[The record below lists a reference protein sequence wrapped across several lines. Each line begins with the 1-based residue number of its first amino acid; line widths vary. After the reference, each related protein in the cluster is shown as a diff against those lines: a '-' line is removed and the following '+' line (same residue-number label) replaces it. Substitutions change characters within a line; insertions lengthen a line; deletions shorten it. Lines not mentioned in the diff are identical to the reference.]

1 MYVYILQVSLTCTRE
16 ICETCHSTGIYKI
29 CIYIYIDIKM
39 RTLCLQEVF
48 YFVGCGDKIRSDDVT
63 VESTEVKIADANN
76 EALGEALITGPM
88 DSGMQPATRAA
99 TESGEKDLLES
110 LHTEVVE
117 KKKEKKEKGEKTEKA
132 EPKTL
137 EEPLG

>member
-1 MYVYILQVSLTCTRE
+1 M
-16 ICETCHSTGIYKI
+16 
-29 CIYIYIDIKM
+29 
-39 RTLCLQEVF
+39 
-48 YFVGCGDKIRSDDVT
+48 GCGDKIRSDDVT

-99 TESGEKDLLES
+99 TESGEKALLES
-110 LHTEVVE
+110 LHIVVE